1 MLSFRTATSRSQLL
15 NTQIT
20 WVAPQ
25 WLTGCLVTSLSGL
38 GHLCLTHLPSASPVC
53 EMLSTPTGLR
63 ARASWAQ
70 LHTPVHTLPPN
81 SLFVGSQSE
90 LVSPVKTDSEQ
101 V

>member
-1 MLSFRTATSRSQLL
+1 MDCTT
-15 NTQIT
+15 
-20 WVAPQ
+20 VAD
-25 WLTGCLVTSLSGL
+25 WLLVTSLSGL

-90 LVSPVKTDSEQ
+90 LVSPVKTLRAGLTGVTEAQ
-101 V
+101 VVTTGTAET